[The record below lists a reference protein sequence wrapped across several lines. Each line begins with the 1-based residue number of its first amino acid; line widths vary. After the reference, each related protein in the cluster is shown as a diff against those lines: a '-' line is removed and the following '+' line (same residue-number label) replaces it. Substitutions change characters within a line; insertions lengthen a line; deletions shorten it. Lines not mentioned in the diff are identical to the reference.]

1 VKERTP
7 VKHSIAGL
15 LELKQSQQGIFEL
28 KLPLKN
34 VKDLKD
40 SDNEWSRDI
49 DSDLVTSVN
58 CNSTEILFTLDKQK
72 IITETFNNP
81 TNVKIADDPKKFI
94 VEFSS
99 PNIAKP
105 FHMGHL
111 RSTIIGN
118 FLSNLLSTTNNN
130 VVKMNYLGDFGTQF
144 GFLKVGIELENLS
157 DEDIKKSPLECLF
170 KAYVTANASQDTTV
184 ADRARKVFE
193 VMENGDD
200 EKVNKQWEQIKQYT
214 MDELKGMYERLNVVF
229 DVYEFESMYRRNESE
244 KVIAQLRERN
254 LLVKENDG
262 KLVVNVGDRRV
273 PIVKSDSTT
282 LYLTRDIAAILER
295 RKRYQMDKIYYVV
308 DNGQNDH
315 FAAIKS
321 IVGDLGFDSNIVH
334 HVKFGRIKGMST
346 RKGSVVFLKD
356 ILDEAK
362 ELMFKKQQ
370 ESQSKLFVHFCGIKI
385 TLFPCSH

>member
-1 VKERTP
+1 MKL
-7 VKHSIAGL
+7 SIAGL
-15 LELKQSQQGIFEL
+15 LELKQIKHGHIEL
-28 KLPLKN
+28 KLPLRN
-34 VKDLKD
+34 VKELKGT
-40 SDNEWSRDI
+40 SNEWSKNI
-49 DSDLVTSVN
+49 ESDLIKGVE
-58 CNSTEILFTLDKQK
+58 CNSAEVSFTIDGPNLIK
-72 IITETFNNP
+72 ETFNNP
-81 TNVKIADDPKKFI
+81 TNVKVTDDPKKI
-94 VEFSS
+94 IIEFSS

-118 FLSNLLSTTNNN
+118 FLSNLLASTNNS
-130 VVKMNYLGDFGTQF
+130 VIKMNYLGDYGTQF
-144 GFLKVGIELENLS
+144 GFLKVGIEMEKLS
-157 DEDIKKSPLECLF
+157 DEDIRKNPLECLF
-170 KAYVTANASQDTTV
+170 KAYVTANTSQDPSV

-193 VMENGDD
+193 VMENDND
-200 EKVNKQWEQIKQYT
+200 EKVTQQWEQIKQYT
-214 MDELKGMYERLNVVF
+214 MDELKRMYERLNVVF
-229 DVYEFESMYRRNESE
+229 DVYEFESMYRRSESE

-254 LLVKENDG
+254 LLVKESDG
-262 KLVVNVGDRRV
+262 KLLVNVGDRRV

-295 RKRYQMDKIYYVV
+295 QKRYRFDKMYYVV

-315 FAAIKS
+315 FTAIKS
-321 IVGDLGFDSNIVH
+321 IIGDLGQDSDIVH

-370 ESQSKLFVHFCGIKI
+370 ESESEFNLVSF
-385 TLFPCSH
+385 